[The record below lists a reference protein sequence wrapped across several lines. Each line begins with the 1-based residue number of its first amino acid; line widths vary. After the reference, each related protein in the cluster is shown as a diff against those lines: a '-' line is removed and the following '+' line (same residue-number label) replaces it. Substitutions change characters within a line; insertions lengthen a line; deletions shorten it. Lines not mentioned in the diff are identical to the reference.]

1 MSNTDPSDNHYDVVV
16 VGAGHAGCEA
26 ALAAARMGCRTL
38 LLTINIDHI
47 GAMSC
52 NPAVGGLAKGQLVKE
67 IDALGG
73 EMARNID
80 ATGIQFRKLN
90 TQKGP
95 AVWSSRA
102 QADMDDYKQRLRW
115 VVENQKGLD
124 VKQAMAD
131 SIWVDQGKIKGL
143 RTSLGQLFQAE
154 AIILTTGTFLQG
166 LIHIGLN
173 QFPAGRMGDPASM
186 ALSDSMRSLGIQLGR
201 LKTGTTPRLQ
211 GKTIDF
217 SSLIIQEG
225 DVPPIPFSFTTE
237 SITQAQV
244 PCYMTYTQP
253 ETHDLIR
260 RNLDRSPLFS
270 GRIQGTGVR
279 YCPSIEDKIVRFP
292 DKIRHQIF
300 LEPEGRKTTEYYP
313 NGISTSLP
321 VDVQLIMLR
330 SIPGLEKAEMV
341 RPGYAIEYDY
351 ADPNQLSPTLEVK
364 SVSGLYLA
372 GQINGTSGYEEAAA
386 QGLMAGI
393 NAALKIEGRNPLIL
407 TRSQAYIGVLIDDL
421 VTKGTKEPYRMFT
434 SRAEFRLLLRED
446 NADLRLTDLG
456 REVGLVDDDRYR
468 YFSRKKQ
475 EIQKG
480 WELLNQILFS
490 PTAETNHLLT
500 RLGSQALRKQMTLKE
515 LLRRPELK
523 WKELFPLCP
532 ELSLIKSEVAEQLA
546 IQAKYEG
553 YLERQDEQVKRFEKN
568 EQILIPDQFEY
579 QNLSGLSNEIKE
591 KLKKIRPG
599 TLGQASRISGVT
611 PAAITILQIH
621 IKKMNKNT

>member
-1 MSNTDPSDNHYDVVV
+1 
-16 VGAGHAGCEA
+16 
-26 ALAAARMGCRTL
+26 
-38 LLTINIDHI
+38 
-47 GAMSC
+47 
-52 NPAVGGLAKGQLVKE
+52 
-67 IDALGG
+67 
-73 EMARNID
+73 
-80 ATGIQFRKLN
+80 
-90 TQKGP
+90 
-95 AVWSSRA
+95 
-102 QADMDDYKQRLRW
+102 
-115 VVENQKGLD
+115 
-124 VKQAMAD
+124 
-131 SIWVDQGKIKGL
+131 
-143 RTSLGQLFQAE
+143 
-154 AIILTTGTFLQG
+154 
-166 LIHIGLN
+166 
-173 QFPAGRMGDPASM
+173 
-186 ALSDSMRSLGIQLGR
+186 
-201 LKTGTTPRLQ
+201 
-211 GKTIDF
+211 
-217 SSLIIQEG
+217 
-225 DVPPIPFSFTTE
+225 
-237 SITQAQV
+237 
-244 PCYMTYTQP
+244 MTYTQP

-330 SIPGLEKAEMV
+330 SIPGLERAEMV

-351 ADPNQLSPTLEVK
+351 ADPKQLSPTLEVK

-393 NAALKIEGRNPLIL
+393 NAALKIQGRNPLIL

-456 REVGLVDDDRYR
+456 REVGLVDDDRYQ

-490 PTAETNHLLT
+490 PTAETNQVLT
-500 RLGSQALRKQMTLKE
+500 RAGQSGHSKTDDLKGAFTTTGTE
-515 LLRRPELK
+515 MERA
-523 WKELFPLCP
+523 F
-532 ELSLIKSEVAEQLA
+532 SLI
-546 IQAKYEG
+546 
-553 YLERQDEQVKRFEKN
+553 
-568 EQILIPDQFEY
+568 
-579 QNLSGLSNEIKE
+579 SGIVSPE
-591 KLKKIRPG
+591 
-599 TLGQASRISGVT
+599 SRSC
-611 PAAITILQIH
+611 
-621 IKKMNKNT
+621 

>member
-1 MSNTDPSDNHYDVVV
+1 MLWTHTDSSENRYDVVV

-225 DVPPIPFSFTTE
+225 DVPPMPFSFTTE

-351 ADPNQLSPTLEVK
+351 VDPKQLSPTLEVK

-393 NAALKIEGRNPLIL
+393 NAALKIQGRNPLIL

-490 PTAETNHLLT
+490 PTAETNQVLT
-500 RLGSQALRKQMTLKE
+500 KLGSQAIRKQMTLKE

-532 ELSLIKSEVAEQLA
+532 ELSS
-546 IQAKYEG
+546 Y
-553 YLERQDEQVKRFEKN
+553 
-568 EQILIPDQFEY
+568 
-579 QNLSGLSNEIKE
+579 
-591 KLKKIRPG
+591 KIR
-599 TLGQASRISGVT
+599 SG
-611 PAAITILQIH
+611 
-621 IKKMNKNT
+621 